1 MFTSEMES
9 MLAMLMLIPT
19 MTGGPEGTEEKL
31 LLRGEKKTTRQ
42 RNSDQLAFASSPSKV
57 KRSHFRESA
66 IDVAALF
73 ILHIPFIYGR

>member
-31 LLRGEKKTTRQ
+31 MSLKKAQ
-42 RNSDQLAFASSPSKV
+42 K
-57 KRSHFRESA
+57 E
-66 IDVAALF
+66 
-73 ILHIPFIYGR
+73 

>member
-31 LLRGEKKTTRQ
+31 L
-42 RNSDQLAFASSPSKV
+42 
-57 KRSHFRESA
+57 
-66 IDVAALF
+66 
-73 ILHIPFIYGR
+73 